1 MRYFPGRARKNVDI
15 ATLLRVCP
23 QCLGDL
29 EHRTDFSGE
38 HFRCLQCN
46 ARTEP
51 RSSIGR
57 LPTVTSDARGTRAS
71 DVFPTSEHT
80 WRETATG

>member
-15 ATLLRVCP
+15 ASLLRVCP

-29 EHRTDFSGE
+29 EHRADVSGE
-38 HFRCLQCN
+38 YFRCIQCN

-51 RSSIGR
+51 RESVRR
-57 LPTVTSDARGTRAS
+57 LPRLSRVTPPV
-71 DVFPTSEHT
+71 DVFPTIERT
-80 WRETATG
+80 WPETATG